1 MAASMNFHIA
11 LSLFHVLVVAPFLL
25 YVAFVR
31 GQMEP
36 WVFSLLQILGILILV
51 YHSYKIMVRWRANS
65 SAVWI
70 NIIHV
75 IAVAPLIIFIG
86 NRGYD
91 TPRWAFEVLA
101 MLAFA
106 ALGYNLYSIVMS
118 IQEMFEKDI
127 KHRSEKMMQE
137 TNTNSQTQNLNA

>member
-1 MAASMNFHIA
+1 
-11 LSLFHVLVVAPFLL
+11 
-25 YVAFVR
+25 
-31 GQMEP
+31 
-36 WVFSLLQILGILILV
+36 
-51 YHSYKIMVRWRANS
+51 MVRWRANS
-65 SAVWI
+65 PAVWI

-118 IQEMFEKDI
+118 VQEMFEKDI
-127 KHRSEKMMQE
+127 KHRAEKRIEE
-137 TNTNSQTQNLNA
+137 TNPHIDKLNS